1 MKVFKFGGA
10 SIKDPQAIRNVLHV
24 LRTVGFDNSLIIAS
38 AMGKTTN
45 ALEDVVNAYFKK
57 PEELKNA
64 IQTVK
69 NYHLEIMNDLFEN
82 KTHLVF
88 DKVNVLFG
96 EMEFFLS
103 NNKSPNYNFVYDQ
116 IVSYGEILSTTI
128 LSYCFNDQ
136 DIDNVWIDA
145 RNMIKTDTTYR
156 DGMVDWNKTESN
168 IKNQIQSEKLY
179 ITQGFIGSDPN
190 HFSVTLGR
198 EGSDYSAAIFAYCL
212 NAESVT
218 IWKDVPGVLNAD
230 PRYFDDTVLLN
241 HISYHE
247 AIELAFYGASVIH
260 PKTLQPLQRKEI
272 PLYVKSFV
280 NPLLP
285 GTTVSKGAS
294 LEPAVSCFIV
304 KKGQLLVSFSSKDF
318 SFIMEHQV
326 SDIFR
331 MFAEQHIKV
340 NVIQNSA
347 ISFTVCVED
356 KFGNFKEMLEELS
369 NNFKITYNENVSLY
383 TIRHFSDE
391 VAAKVMNNQTVLLQ
405 QVNRETMQI
414 VTIG

>member
-356 KFGNFKEMLEELS
+356 KFGNFKEMLEDLS

-391 VAAKVMNNQTVLLQ
+391 AAAKVMNNQTVLLQ

>member
-128 LSYCFNDQ
+128 LSYYFNDQ

-212 NAESVT
+212 DAESVT

-280 NPLLP
+280 NPLLS

-304 KKGQLLVSFSSKDF
+304 KKDQLLVSFSSKDF

-369 NNFKITYNENVSLY
+369 SNFKITYNENVSLY

-391 VAAKVMNNQTVLLQ
+391 AAAKVINNQTVLLQ

>member
-1 MKVFKFGGA
+1 MKVLKFGGA
-10 SIKDPQAIRNVLHV
+10 SIKDPQAIHNVLHV
-24 LRTVGFDNSLIIAS
+24 LQTVGYNNSLIIAS
-38 AMGKTTN
+38 AIGKTTN

-57 PEELKNA
+57 PEVLKQCIKSVKDNHLQIVDELFANKS
-64 IQTVK
+64 
-69 NYHLEIMNDLFEN
+69 HLI
-82 KTHLVF
+82 F

-96 EMEFFLS
+96 ELDFFLA

-116 IVSYGEILSTTI
+116 VVSFGEILSTTI
-128 LSYCFNDQ
+128 LSYFFNEHG
-136 DIDNVWIDA
+136 IETIWVDA
-145 RNMIKTDTTYR
+145 RNLIKTDTTYR
-156 DGMVDWNKTESN
+156 DAKVDWKATEQN
-168 IKNQIQSEKLY
+168 ITNQLQCKKLY

-230 PRYFDDTVLLN
+230 PRYFEDTVLLN
-241 HISYHE
+241 HISYRE

-272 PLYVKSFV
+272 PLYVKSFL
-280 NPLLP
+280 NPTLP
-285 GTTVSKGAS
+285 GTTVSKGAD

-304 KKGQLLVSFSSKDF
+304 KKNQLLLSVSSKDF
-318 SFIMEHQV
+318 SFIMEDQV
-326 SDIFR
+326 SEIFKL
-331 MFAEQHIKV
+331 FAEQHIKV

-347 ISFTVCVED
+347 ISFTVCIED
-356 KFGNFKEMLEELS
+356 KFDHFTNIAEQLSQNFNIS
-369 NNFKITYNENVSLY
+369 YNEKVSLY
-383 TIRHFSDE
+383 TIRHFNDAS
-391 VAAKVMNNQTVLLQ
+391 AAQVSKSKTVLLK

-414 VTIG
+414 VTKE